1 MLHLST
7 LFLLLQLFARRC
19 LDKVHQLAQ
28 IEHQSSSSISSSS
41 SQIEHQSSSSS
52 SLHFSEATI
61 KVSNIV
67 YVSSSDSMTHSI
79 SWE

>member
-41 SQIEHQSSSSS
+41 S
-52 SLHFSEATI
+52 LHFSEATI

-67 YVSSSDSMTHSI
+67 NVSSSDSMIHSI